1 MLAIDPAKQTAR
13 AVAPESIQPEV
24 QDLTALSAADGSL
37 SERAYQTGTII
48 SGIVISA
55 ALLIGIF
62 VIAQVG
68 GSLDFTSLVADPGN
82 SSLLAA
88 KNSTVGRLG
97 DAFLLGSV
105 VVIVLF
111 AAVILRVLRGL

>member
-1 MLAIDPAKQTAR
+1 MLAIETAKQTAR

-24 QDLTALSAADGSL
+24 QDVTAAADDGL

-48 SGIVISA
+48 SGIVIGA

-62 VIAQVG
+62 IVAQINT
-68 GSLDFTSLVADPGN
+68 SLDFGSVISDPGN
-82 SSLLAA
+82 STLFSA
-88 KNSTVGRLG
+88 KNSTVGRIG
-97 DAFLLGSV
+97 DAMLLGSV

>member
-1 MLAIDPAKQTAR
+1 MSAIETAKQTAR
-13 AVAPESIQPEV
+13 AVSPRSLQPEV
-24 QDLTALSAADGSL
+24 NDLTAAADGGL

-48 SGIVISA
+48 SGIVIGA

-62 VIAQVG
+62 IIAQLNG
-68 GSLDFTSLVADPGN
+68 TLDFNSVIADPGN
-82 SSLLAA
+82 SSLFSA
-88 KNSTVGRLG
+88 KNSTVGRIG
-97 DAFLLGSV
+97 DAMLLGSV

>member
-1 MLAIDPAKQTAR
+1 MSAIETAKQTAR
-13 AVAPESIQPEV
+13 AVSPRSLQPEV
-24 QDLTALSAADGSL
+24 NDLTTAEYGRL
-37 SERAYQTGTII
+37 ERAYQTGTII
-48 SGIVISA
+48 SGIVIGA

-62 VIAQVG
+62 VIAQLS